1 MFPAVPSTQPS
12 AGHAGKPTRNV
23 FWVHL
28 HPLSGG
34 EVLEAPVHALVAV
47 SVVIKP
53 LYFSNQSQIVVND
66 IKHPGP
72 DVQFQAGGSDWNSE
86 AQQEV
91 SDSDGPDPQLGSPTT
106 LTQGF

>member
-1 MFPAVPSTQPS
+1 M
-12 AGHAGKPTRNV
+12 
-23 FWVHL
+23 
-28 HPLSGG
+28 
-34 EVLEAPVHALVAV
+34 HALVAV

-53 LYFSNQSQIVVND
+53 LYFSNQSQIAVND
-66 IKHPGP
+66 IKASGP
-72 DVQFQAGGSDWNSE
+72 DVQFQAGGSDWNS